1 MAVNVNERK
10 FRPLNLVF
18 LGDKRGL
25 RLVLANR
32 RGLLLLWSLVLLR
45 HCGARPN
52 NQRGKYGNEND
63 CNKIHSSPGIHSA
76 FWVF

>member
-1 MAVNVNERK
+1 MSMNGNFARSI
-10 FRPLNLVF
+10 LCSLVTSVDF
-18 LGDKRGL
+18 GWYS
-25 RLVLANR
+25 
-32 RGLLLLWSLVLLR
+32 GLLLLWSLVLLR